1 MSNYPAHI
9 ERMRDELTQLRTK
22 INALTNFIKTDKF
35 RDDLSSTQKNL
46 MYEQHSAMNKY
57 ADILDARIILEE
69 RLHDAS

>member
-22 INALTNFIKTDKF
+22 INALVNFVKTDKLM
-35 RDDLSSTQKNL
+35 DELSSTQKHL
-46 MYEQHSAMNKY
+46 MYEQHTAMDRY
-57 ADILDARIILEE
+57 ADILDARIVLEE